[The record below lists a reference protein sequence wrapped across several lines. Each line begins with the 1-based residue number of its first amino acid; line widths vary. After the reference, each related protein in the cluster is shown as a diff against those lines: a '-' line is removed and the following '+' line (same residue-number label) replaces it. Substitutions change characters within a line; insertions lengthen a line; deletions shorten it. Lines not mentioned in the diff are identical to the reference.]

1 MKMRSFGEI
10 LGVNKRGEIL
20 RDACRVPSVKSIVE
34 VGTLDGTGSTKIII
48 EELAI
53 KARSSRAVQ
62 LLTIEANK
70 AAHELAIANIG
81 RPEIPVQII
90 HGSLIHVDSPLLL
103 VGLNQQESFWFQN
116 DANTRFANVPNIL
129 EYLPAQFDLLV
140 LDGGEFTTFN
150 DYLVLRNRCT
160 YLFLDDINVRKN
172 RLVFKTALDD
182 GFSLLKVTD
191 EANGACL
198 LGRVAA

>member
-1 MKMRSFGEI
+1 MRSFGEI
-10 LGVNKRGEIL
+10 LAVSDRGKIL
-20 RDACRVPSVKSIVE
+20 RVACQIPSVSSIVE
-34 VGTLDGTGSTKIII
+34 VGTLDGTGSTKLII
-48 EELAI
+48 EELSI
-53 KARSSRAVQ
+53 KARGSRTVQ
-62 LLTIEANK
+62 LVTVEANK

-81 RPEIPVQII
+81 RPEIPVQIV

-103 VGLNQQESFWFQN
+103 VGLNHQESVWFQS
-116 DANTRFANVPNIL
+116 DANTRFTNVPNIL
-129 EYLPAQFDLLV
+129 EHIPAQFDLLV

-172 RLVFKTALDD
+172 RLVLQTALDD

>member
-1 MKMRSFGEI
+1 MRNFGEI
-10 LGVNKRGEIL
+10 LGVNKRGGIL
-20 RDACRVPSVKSIVE
+20 QDACRIPSVSSVVE
-34 VGTLDGTGSTKIII
+34 VGTLDGTGSTRIII
-48 EELAI
+48 EELAS
-53 KARSSRAVQ
+53 KRATQAVQ
-62 LLTIEANK
+62 LITIEANK
-70 AAHELAIANIG
+70 VAHELATANIG
-81 RPEIPVQII
+81 CPEIPVQVI

-103 VGLNQQESFWFQN
+103 VGLNQQESVWFQN

-129 EYLPAQFDLLV
+129 EYLPTQFDLLV

-150 DYLVLRNRCT
+150 DYLVLRKRCT

-172 RLVFKTALDD
+172 RLVLRTALDD

-198 LGRVAA
+198 LGKH